1 MKGLKNHVRELEI
14 EKKTYERPQK
24 SCMRAEKTYEKQK

>member
-1 MKGLKNHVRELEI
+1 MKSQQNHVRELEI

-24 SCMRAEKTYEKQK
+24 SCTRVGNREKDL